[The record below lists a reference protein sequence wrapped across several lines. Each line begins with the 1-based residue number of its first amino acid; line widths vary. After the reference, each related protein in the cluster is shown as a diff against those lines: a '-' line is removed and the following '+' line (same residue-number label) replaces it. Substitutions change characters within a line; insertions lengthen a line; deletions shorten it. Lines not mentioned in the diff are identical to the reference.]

1 LATGRSPFEIA
12 SAQSISP
19 AAAGIIGGR
28 RVWRALMTSAL
39 SIPLQVGRGDA
50 EVRMAE
56 LALDHVQRHALAG
69 QLDGVGVSEL
79 VRREAP
85 ADAGLGGEAA

>member
-1 LATGRSPFEIA
+1 
-12 SAQSISP
+12 
-19 AAAGIIGGR
+19 
-28 RVWRALMTSAL
+28 
-39 SIPLQVGRGDA
+39 
-50 EVRMAE
+50 MAE